1 MEATARKTA
10 PSRVSKRKV
19 IDIKPDTF
27 RGLSVIAAS
36 RGTNLKRFIED
47 SLDELVEAYDDAA
60 VYRYLCQTEP
70 EGLEM
75 VSEEEKEAFEKS
87 LGL

>member
-1 MEATARKTA
+1 MEATARKKS
-10 PSRVSKRKV
+10 PSRVSTRKV